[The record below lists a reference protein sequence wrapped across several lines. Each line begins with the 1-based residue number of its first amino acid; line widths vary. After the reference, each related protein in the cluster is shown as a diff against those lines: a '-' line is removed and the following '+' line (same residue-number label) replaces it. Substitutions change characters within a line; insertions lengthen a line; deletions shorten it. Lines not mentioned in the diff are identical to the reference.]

1 MPNASLRRARLAAAV
16 AATALLGL
24 GCPPGRQDLVCF
36 RAVNDGF
43 LGVRLAEQITL
54 EACFTNVFGSASPA
68 DCAASDPLGLV
79 AAAKAATLAAEVRAC
94 RAGALPAIGYA
105 GGVAA
110 NGAAS
115 EAVSELRRGLF
126 GLVPSRATGADR
138 ACQSA
143 VLHAAGVCADAFAR
157 TYTDCAKV
165 AFPSADDGFDLVAC
179 KDSNPARVANACE
192 AYVDSAVAASCGGLD
207 VAPLFPGCAGDLS
220 DCARGHARRS
230 TSLGLNRADALCTDV
245 LPGELPEDVLL
256 RCFEPPPPEPIEESL
271 VPLPPGV
278 QVATTE
284 WDENGE
290 DLFVTFTAPDVTGTQ
305 LAAIGADG
313 SDFRCLTCGSAISG
327 NLRPSQRLR
336 DGQRLLVPGPN
347 NRNPRWNILECTPSL
362 LDCQTSLLV
371 PIQLPVNPDPTQILQ
386 YRVPWV
392 TLDDAWLVWSE
403 VRQRGPGGHLAVMGR
418 LVRDADRYTISDAR
432 VIAPELTSL
441 VLGNDSATWRKI
453 TQPLEAKY
461 GALRGGRDWVI
472 AGTPS
477 AGHYDTSVLDL
488 TSGVMRRLSHHPDHD
503 EGVRFSR
510 DEEWVVLQT
519 GRTDNRIE
527 FLGQLPRPPFID
539 WIAFSIHFVGIAG
552 QPGDGI
558 SPGVDPNERDCYVDP
573 WLLDRWFERGE
584 YVGQRLSKPAD
595 GWVSIEGNAGGFGWS
610 PDGTKIALIDRRW
623 RYEPPATRIRIAH
636 LTSREPMPPEDWVPL
651 VPTPEPTWAIR
662 YEDWRVPNTL
672 GDFVVQ
678 GAVSGT
684 ATIRNQMGTSVQGY
698 IEVEFDGYSDD
709 GKHVI
714 DGIEWL
720 DIPFLVVSGADY
732 GVDLALTGP
741 HTGSMQ
747 GGIAY
752 DFNADVATG
761 EVVSMLDG
769 RVLTGPK
776 TCYDAGLIPLP

>member
-1 MPNASLRRARLAAAV
+1 MRSAAV
-16 AATALLGL
+16 RNVVALSALAGLALLQL
-24 GCPPGRQDLVCF
+24 GCPPRNSAL
-36 RAVNDGF
+36 
-43 LGVRLAEQITL
+43 
-54 EACFTNVFGSASPA
+54 ACFTAVNRGFELVRAAEQLALELCFAGGGSPTE
-68 DCAASDPLGLV
+68 CV
-79 AAAKAATLAAEVRAC
+79 AADRFGIVRTAKALTLASEARSC
-94 RAGALPAIGYA
+94 HAGSLPVVGYA
-105 GGVAA
+105 GGAA
-110 NGAAS
+110 VNEAAS
-115 EAVSELRRGLF
+115 EAVAELRRGLF
-126 GLVPSRATGADR
+126 GLAPERASAPPAA
-138 ACQSA
+138 ACQRA
-143 VLHAAGVCADAFAR
+143 VLDAAGDCSAAYLRAYD
-157 TYTDCAKV
+157 DCAFT
-165 AFPSADDGFDLVAC
+165 AFPAADDPFDLVAC
-179 KDSNPARVANACE
+179 KGADPRQQVAQACE
-192 AYVDSAVAASCGGLD
+192 AGVAGAAALCEGLDSAA
-207 VAPLFPGCAGDLS
+207 LFAGCAGDLAA
-220 DCARGHARRS
+220 CARGHARRS
-230 TSLGLNRADALCTDV
+230 ANLALNEANALCQDV
-245 LPGELPEDVLL
+245 LPGDLDEDTLL
-256 RCFEPPPPEPIEESL
+256 RCFEPPPPEPIEETE

-278 QVATTE
+278 QVATVE
-284 WDENGE
+284 WDESGE
-290 DLFVTFTAPDVTGTQ
+290 ALFVTFTAPDVTGTQ
-305 LAAIGADG
+305 LATMNADG
-313 SDFRCLTCGSAISG
+313 SDFRCLTCGSAITG

-336 DGQRLLVPGPN
+336 DGRRVLVPGPN
-347 NRNPRWNILECTPSL
+347 NRIPRWNILECTPSL

-371 PIQLPVNPDPTQILQ
+371 PIQLPANPDPTQILQ

-403 VRQRGPGGHLAVMGR
+403 VRQRGPGGNLAVMGR
-418 LVRDADRYTISDAR
+418 LVRGADRYTISDAR

-488 TSGVMRRLSHHPDHD
+488 STGVMRRLTRHPDHD

-510 DEEWVVLQT
+510 DEEWAVLQT

-558 SPGVDPNERDCYVDP
+558 SPGVDPDERDCYVDP
-573 WLLDRWFERGE
+573 WLLDRWFERGD
-584 YVGQRLSKPAD
+584 YIGQRLSQPAE
-595 GWVSIEGNAGGFGWS
+595 GWVSIEGNAGGFGWA

-623 RYEPPATRIRIAH
+623 RHEPPATRIRIAH
-636 LTSREPMPPEDWVPL
+636 LTSRAPVPPEDWVPL

-684 ATIRNQMGTSVQGY
+684 ATIHNEMGSTLQGY
-698 IEVEFDGYSDD
+698 IEVAFDGYSDD
-709 GKHVI
+709 GVHVV

-732 GVDLALTGP
+732 AADLTLTGQ
-741 HTGSMQ
+741 HTGSML

-761 EVVSMLDG
+761 EVVSTLDG
-769 RVLTGPK
+769 RVLSGPK